1 MSIDQH
7 ELVSATHVTHTS
19 SDAHH
24 VPTSLAASPQNMFRG
39 EAWGNSLHSHVRL
52 TYRTPRARWI
62 QLVQILN

>member
-24 VPTSLAASPQNMFRG
+24 VHTSLAASPQNMFG
-39 EAWGNSLHSHVRL
+39 GKGSLPEHLGRDGFS
-52 TYRTPRARWI
+52 I